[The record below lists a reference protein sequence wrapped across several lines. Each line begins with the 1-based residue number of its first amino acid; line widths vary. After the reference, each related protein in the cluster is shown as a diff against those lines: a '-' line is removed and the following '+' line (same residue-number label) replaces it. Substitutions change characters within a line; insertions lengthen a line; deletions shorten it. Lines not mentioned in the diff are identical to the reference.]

1 MVVIKVCGGDSVCL
15 FLDRGRGWPSM
26 VLMGVGRWVP
36 IGVGAYRGFDG
47 VTMGCNNEQSYVFFF
62 YLFSK
67 RI

>member
-36 IGVGAYRGFDG
+36 IGVS
-47 VTMGCNNEQSYVFFF
+47 MGCNNGQSYVFFF